1 MSNGK
6 DLDTKNTISEM
17 SPESNLEKLNRE
29 LMEELDT
36 LDEESNEQHS
46 GSRKHRSGAKNGKKG
61 KKNKKGKKKIRP
73 FHVVVT
79 LLCLLILLMVVA
91 VATILIFRSQG
102 EKQLKESVVEETVTV
117 PESAQIEDGGKS
129 VVYNGERYWYNEN
142 IISILCMGVDKT
154 IQETGEDSIGTN
166 GQADA
171 LFLATLDTETGEFNL
186 INISRDSMV
195 DVNRYNVE
203 GKYLET
209 EKMQL
214 CLAYSYGDGKE
225 SSCLNTAQSVSR
237 LMYGMPIHAWAA
249 IDYSGISVLNDLVG
263 GVTVEVLEDISSV
276 DSQLAAGNQVTLNGQ
291 QAHTYVRYRNTDEL
305 DSNNQRMARQK
316 QYLTAF
322 LQTVLSRTREDITF
336 PLSLYQNALEY
347 MVTDIDSQEVVYLAS
362 LAVQQGFSEGNMYS
376 VPGQVVKGEEYAE
389 FIPDEE
395 GLYELI
401 LSVFYNKENQQ

>member
-6 DLDTKNTISEM
+6 DLNKKDTISEVT
-17 SPESNLEKLNRE
+17 PESDLEKLNRE

-102 EKQLKESVVEETVTV
+102 EKQLKESVVEETVTA

-154 IQETGEDSIGTN
+154 IQETGDDSIGTN

-376 VPGQVVKGEEYAE
+376 VPGQVVKGDVYAE

>member
-46 GSRKHRSGAKNGKKG
+46 GSRKHRSGAKKGREGKKA
-61 KKNKKGKKKIRP
+61 KKEKKKIRP

-79 LLCLLILLMVVA
+79 LLCLLILLMVGA

-171 LFLATLDTETGEFNL
+171 LFLAVLDTETGEFNL

>member
-46 GSRKHRSGAKNGKKG
+46 GSRKHRSGAKKGREGKKA
-61 KKNKKGKKKIRP
+61 KKEKKKIRP

-171 LFLATLDTETGEFNL
+171 LFLAVLDTETGEFNL